1 MGVMAGHGCE
11 GEALLSLWWM
21 AELKVEAPGE
31 LTERDNLTTA
41 TLVKPFL
48 KRARALQTDLND
60 VK

>member
-1 MGVMAGHGCE
+1 
-11 GEALLSLWWM
+11 M

-31 LTERDNLTTA
+31 LTEQDNLTTA